1 MNIYQPFGLAEAGAI
16 LSRAEK
22 FLVYYD
28 PDVDG
33 LIAGHFVVNL
43 LKMYRKPYIYYIN
56 ENRKHGM
63 LLNDEQLKQLQG
75 YTMVAVDFSIPE
87 DILNKMVSYGIDV
100 VNIDHHSIEGNRLQ
114 TGNNAETGRDYVVI
128 NNQYSFEPDEWRF
141 LSGAGM
147 VYYVFNALF
156 PEWGEKEQN
165 KSLIGITLLSDARVI
180 ENQRAYELLKLTYN
194 WRDEFSKYLIDI
206 AKYGAGD
213 FQFGVQRYLDRNFI
227 DFTLCPRLNALF
239 RLNLGDV
246 AVKLFEREEADL
258 TELNRCLQL
267 PIDNKVVNLTYV
279 VKKSKAVQQALTTRL
294 RQVEYPNVL
303 IGYLNIDDIQDI
315 ISPGFDIGNF
325 VGLTAGQLV
334 DKRKKTMLLFLQG
347 KEGVI
352 RGSLRGRIDEV
363 DYLNLCRSFGI
374 TCAGHTTAF
383 GILKCDITDFTA
395 LSEAIGIEESKHRLH
410 NGQIIE
416 VENFASYVAGDKE
429 TPDYNQY
436 VREGYRRYYKYLGNA
451 YFETLRKE
459 DTNYVVYEV
468 EGVTVKC
475 FDKTLT
481 PTNGLILPVMNN
493 GYVEYI
499 LRA

>member
-1 MNIYQPFGLAEAGAI
+1 MHNYQPRGLVEAGEI

-22 FLVYYD
+22 ILVYYD

-63 LLNDEQLKQLQG
+63 LLSDDQLKTLVG
-75 YTMVAVDFSIPE
+75 FTMIAVDFSIPE
-87 DILNKMVSYGIDV
+87 EVLKKMTGYGIDV
-100 VNIDHHSIEGNRLQ
+100 VNIDHHSITGDVLQ
-114 TGNNAETGRDYVVI
+114 KGTNIETGRSYVAI
-128 NNQYSFEPDEWRF
+128 NNQYSFEPEEWRF

-147 VYYVFNALF
+147 VYYVFNTLF
-156 PEWGEKEQN
+156 PEWGAKEQN
-165 KSLIGITLLSDARVI
+165 KALIGITLLSDARVI

-213 FQFGVQRYLDRNFI
+213 YQFGVQRYLDRNFI

-258 TELNRCLQL
+258 RALNNCLQL
-267 PIDNKVVNLTYV
+267 PADNKVVNLTYV
-279 VKKSKAVQQALTTRL
+279 VKKSKAVQTALTTRL
-294 RQVEYPNVL
+294 KQVEYPNVL
-303 IGYLNIDDIQDI
+303 IGYLNIEDIQDI
-315 ISPGFDIGNF
+315 ISPEFDIGNF

-352 RGSLRGRIDEV
+352 RGSLRGKLDEV
-363 DYLNLCRSFGI
+363 NYLSLCRSFGI

-395 LSEAIGIEESKHRLH
+395 LSEAVGIEEHKHSLH

-416 VENFASYVAGDKE
+416 VENFADYVTRDKE

-436 VREGYRRYYKYLGNA
+436 VREGYRRYYKYTGNA
-451 YFETLRKE
+451 YFETMRR
-459 DTNYVVYEV
+459 DATNYVVYDI

-481 PTNGLILPVMNN
+481 PSNGLILPVMNN